1 MAIFHR
7 LINAWRKMTWPG
19 DEYARWKG
27 VKVGSNC
34 RILIRSFGSEP
45 FLIEI
50 GDDVTVSSGVQL
62 ITHDGATWLV
72 RDEVGR
78 RFHYAPIKI
87 GNSVF
92 VGAGAVIMPG
102 VEIGNNV
109 IIGAGSVVTKSVPD
123 GVIAAGNPACIIGT
137 FDRFW
142 DHHIAYSVSQADLQ
156 KIPGGYKAKIEGVVY
171 KTPKPLMQSRA

>member
-1 MAIFHR
+1 MAIFGR
-7 LINAWRKMTWPG
+7 LVDLWRRVTWAG
-19 DEYARWKG
+19 DEYARWRG

-50 GDDVTVSSGVQL
+50 GDDVTVSNNVQF
-62 ITHDGATWLV
+62 ITHDGATWLI
-72 RDEVGR
+72 RDEAGR

-92 VGAGAVIMPG
+92 IGANSLVMPG
-102 VEIGNNV
+102 VEIGNRV

-123 GVIAAGNPACIIGT
+123 GVIVAGNPARIIGT
-137 FDRFW
+137 FDEFR
-142 DHHIAYSVSQADLQ
+142 DRHLAGSPSEAELRNMS
-156 KIPGGYKAKIEGVVY
+156 GNYKYKIERVLHNP
-171 KTPKPLMQSRA
+171 PKALMPIE